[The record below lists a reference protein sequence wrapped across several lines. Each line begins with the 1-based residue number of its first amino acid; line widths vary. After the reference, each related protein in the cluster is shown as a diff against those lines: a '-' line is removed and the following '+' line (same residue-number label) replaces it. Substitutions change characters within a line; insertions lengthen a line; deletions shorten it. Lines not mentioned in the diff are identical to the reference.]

1 MERVE
6 AGMGIAFMERSY
18 EGESTYKGRSHI
30 LEKCTECKEG

>member
-18 EGESTYKGRSHI
+18 EGESTYKGRKSHI
-30 LEKCTECKEG
+30 RKM